1 MNIEQALESAYDD
14 IAKSATD
21 PNTNF
26 SQNMKAMFEK
36 QKRQKAWTKAMRT
49 SALERIY
56 PSPKLTALGER
67 YINGEIT
74 IKQAIKIYNQ

>member
-26 SQNMKAMFEK
+26 SQNMKAMFEE
-36 QKRQKAWTKAMRT
+36 QARRKAWERAVIN
-49 SALERIY
+49 SYLSGLERD
-56 PSPKLTALGER
+56 PK
-67 YINGEIT
+67 
-74 IKQAIKIYNQ
+74 QD